1 MSKIIEI
8 ESPVVTI
15 GRFVGPRT
23 MPPIAAIFGA
33 MVFVAIAGSS
43 VLNPARLGWIASG
56 DASTGYLGWLFFR
69 LSPWRWPPGVLHV
82 TGFEPQSLAAAGSI
96 PLLAF
101 FFKLFAHVLPAN
113 FQYFGLWLLAC
124 YALQGFFA
132 YRLLA
137 LFTQR
142 MPLLSGGVLLFLL
155 SPLLLARVQTDPAL
169 AAQWIVLAAFYLYY
183 ANRAQGRPVAWVA
196 LLWLA
201 MLVQGCLALMVLA
214 MWLAHA
220 VQRRHAIARAVVWMV
235 AALAGSAALMWLAGY
250 FVLSPVA
257 ANRFGVP
264 SMNVFAPLL
273 PLGQAPFRMPAP
285 ALAAPGQVEDFNYL
299 GFGVL
304 AALVLAMAT
313 WLMSRRQHSL
323 SHTSSVTPDKSLV
336 IASIMLTV
344 LAMSAVVAWGSHQL
358 FAGSM
363 SIALIELGASGRLF
377 WPAYYLLV
385 LAALRGLLR
394 LPARMIGYAVL
405 AVLMLQLIDVMPYVH
420 ATQRGFAARAQAEGF
435 PSLDSPFWRQA
446 RARYTHLHLASP
458 GADASLVNDY
468 RYAAGLYGFVV
479 DPIEREGRSA
489 ALPSTMQR
497 RAELLSGR
505 AEPDSIYVVPFDT
518 LQTLE
523 KKPTLFPAA
532 TGFGIVD
539 GLSIVAPGW
548 FNAVGSDAL
557 HRQGDVD
564 YSPVPLNQIISF
576 AKDGKGA
583 ALLASGWSGQ
593 EDTGFSSDGASSTL
607 AFHVPDASDDLRVVF
622 DVLPYL
628 PAPFPRLGVDLQV
641 NGMVVGHWSFDSNRA
656 KPPTTLVIP
665 SATFARQKNLVVS
678 FVFDSPRSPLEAKA
692 SADPRKLA
700 LFLRSM
706 RIQPAKAPFDSTT
719 ADTSD

>member
-69 LSPWRWPPGVLHV
+69 LSPWRWPPGALHV
-82 TGFEPQSLAAAGSI
+82 TGFEPQSLVAAGSI

-101 FFKLFAHVLPAN
+101 FFKLFAHLLPAN
-113 FQYFGLWLLAC
+113 FQYLGMWLLAC

-137 LFTQR
+137 LFTR
-142 MPLLSGGVLLFLL
+142 HMVLLSGGVLLFLL
-155 SPLLLARVQTDPAL
+155 SPILLARVETDPAL
-169 AAQWIVLAAFYLYY
+169 AGQWILLATFYLYY
-183 ANRAQGRPVAWVA
+183 GNPGQSRPAAWLA

-201 MLVQGCLALMVLA
+201 TLVQGYFAVMVLA
-214 MWLAHA
+214 AWLARALQRCHA
-220 VQRRHAIARAVVWMV
+220 AAGVAAWMLV
-235 AALAGSAALMWLAGY
+235 ALAGAAALTWLTGC
-250 FVLSPVA
+250 FVPPLA
-257 ANRFGVP
+257 AVDRFGIDA
-264 SMNVFAPLL
+264 MNVLAPFL
-273 PLGQAPFRMPAP
+273 PLGQTPFRMPAP
-285 ALAAPGQVEDFNYL
+285 ALNVPGQIEDFNYL
-299 GFGVL
+299 GLGVL
-304 AALVLAMAT
+304 AALVLAILT
-313 WLMSRRQHSL
+313 WGRPRRRHAL
-323 SHTSSVTPDKSLV
+323 ADTSWVTPDTGLV
-336 IASIMLTV
+336 IACAVLTMLALSHLLSTV
-344 LAMSAVVAWGSHQL
+344 
-358 FAGSM
+358 
-363 SIALIELGASGRLF
+363 GAPGRLF

-385 LAALRGLLR
+385 LAALRGLLK
-394 LPARMIGYAVL
+394 LPSRMIGYAVL
-405 AVLMLQLIDVMPYVH
+405 AVLVLQLIDVMPYVH

-458 GADASLVNDY
+458 VADASLVNDY

-479 DPIEREGRSA
+479 DPIGREGRSA
-489 ALPSTMQR
+489 ALPSATQR
-497 RAELLSGR
+497 SADLLSGR
-505 AEPDSIYVVPFDT
+505 VEPDSIYVVPFDT

-539 GLSIVAPGW
+539 GLPIVAPGW
-548 FNAVGSDAL
+548 FDAVGSDAL

-564 YSPVPLNQIISF
+564 YSPVPLNRTISF
-576 AKDGKGA
+576 AKEGNGA

-607 AFHVPDASDDLRVVF
+607 AFHVPDASGDLRLVF

-628 PAPFPRLGVDLQV
+628 PAPFPRLGVDLQI
-641 NGMVVGHWSFDSNRA
+641 NGRVVGHWSFDSNLA

-665 SATFARQKNLVVS
+665 SATFARQKNLVVR

>member
-1 MSKIIEI
+1 MPKIIEI
-8 ESPVVTI
+8 ESPIVAI
-15 GRFVGPRT
+15 GRLIGPRT
-23 MPPIAAIFGA
+23 MPAMAALFGA
-33 MVFVAIAGSS
+33 LVFVAIAGSS
-43 VLNPARLGWIASG
+43 IINPARLGWIASSG
-56 DASTGYLGWLFFR
+56 DATSYLGWLFYR
-69 LSPWRWPPGVLHV
+69 LAPWAWPPGALHAA
-82 TGFEPQSLAAAGSI
+82 GFESGSLVAAGSI

-142 MPLLSGGVLLFLL
+142 TPLLSGGVLLFLL
-155 SPLLLARVQTDPAL
+155 SPLLLARVHAVPAL
-169 AAQWIVLAAFYLYY
+169 AAQWIVLAALYLYY
-183 ANRAQGRPVAWVA
+183 ANRAQGRAVAWVA

-201 MLVQGCLALMVLA
+201 TLVQGYFALMVLA
-214 MWLAHA
+214 IWLAHS
-220 VQRRHAIARAVVWMV
+220 VQRRHAVAKAMVWMV
-235 AALAGSAALMWLAGY
+235 AALAGSVALMWLAGY
-250 FVLSPVA
+250 FTPSPVA
-257 ANRFGVP
+257 ANRFGTD
-264 SMNVFAPLL
+264 SMNVLAPLL
-273 PLGQAPFRMPAP
+273 PLGQAPFRMPVP
-285 ALAAPGQVEDFNYL
+285 ALAVPGQVEDFNYL
-299 GFGVL
+299 GLGVL
-304 AALVLAMAT
+304 AALVATAT
-313 WLMSRRQHSL
+313 WRMSRRQHWL
-323 SHTSSVTPDKSLV
+323 SDTSSVTPDRSLV
-336 IASIMLTV
+336 IACVVLTV
-344 LAMSAVVAWGSHQL
+344 LAMSGVVAWASDRL

-363 SIALIELGASGRLF
+363 STLLIELGASGRLF

-405 AVLMLQLIDVMPYVH
+405 AVLVLQLIDVMPYVH

-458 GADASLVNDY
+458 AADATLVNDY

-479 DPIEREGRSA
+479 DPLEREGRSA

-505 AEPDSIYVVPFDT
+505 AEPDSLYVVPFDT

-557 HRQGDVD
+557 HRHGDLD
-564 YSPVPLNQIISF
+564 YSPVPLNQTISF
-576 AKDGKGA
+576 AKDGNGA

-607 AFHVPDASDDLRVVF
+607 AFHVPDASGDLRVVF

-628 PAPFPRLGVDLQV
+628 PAPFPRLAVDLQV
-641 NGMVVGHWSFDSNRA
+641 NGKLAGHWSFDSNRA

-665 SATFARQKNLVVS
+665 STTFARQKNLVVR

-706 RIQPAKAPFDSTT
+706 RIQSAKAPFDSTT